1 MGIRACVHSFTLCE
15 ERPCPYGY
23 EGHHLNIRE
32 AFVTVERGNAVALSY
47 VWGQFGRKHRPL
59 GHSTDGDQV
68 TMELGEDW
76 QLDDLRQALHR
87 ACNQSTYAYDC
98 PYLWIDQLSIKQ
110 KDESDVRKTLVQI
123 PQIFSNFN
131 VLVLL
136 QGDSGLCECWASL
149 RSAFDLNKMSTF
161 KDFLN
166 RAIVHNEPSANLGMD
181 LSKGEDKQL
190 YQAELLGS
198 TKIISRWI
206 SAPSTCPTLKY
217 EECAEESPEQWD
229 YDEMIQNLTLPS
241 RLSFQDWVQKISS
254 TPGGSV
260 LSTQQL
266 RAQVYKTISMIH
278 WDRIEQA
285 AKDLMLGR
293 GLLLLHEYVK
303 WAQTMKFLHGLP
315 LEDEEGQRIR
325 KTIMSPNFRAG
336 VYNWKQWLNPS
347 DSFRAEV
354 SNLWQFSKES
364 YKLSPRTTSVATED
378 FVAFL
383 HALRVGRLSAT
394 KSADYVRAVWASCPN
409 YEFPADI
416 TEKQLGP
423 LLQNAIGQFQAPGR
437 LLITT
442 APAGIFGQK
451 NASAA
456 WSPQLYLEDDDD
468 VTAANDVYGPLFERS
483 PDETLWISRR
493 VAHLQA
499 AYLEIHGKLRVT
511 VKRDMRGLRQIVP
524 CKAVPAHMT
533 SRSFVEWLKSVVNQK
548 EDMPKEHSDCLKR
561 IEGYLLQHQWS
572 ESSETDF
579 CKFLSYF
586 TFAHNFS
593 GGFTSE
599 DLRSAPAAST
609 VDGANGGEAAHIVLT
624 PSGIQW
630 EDLISGLVCVSLGLP
645 RALAARHKLQVY
657 SETQETGVSRLG
669 LFNSD
674 FSPDSNPCTVQVLPE
689 KTLFYEAVRDDNG
702 DSSTVNRYR
711 IVGVWVPWSGHD
723 QFGDAPVII
732 DPKGLDGIIV

>member
-136 QGDSGLCECWASL
+136 QGGLCECWASL

-166 RAIVHNEPSANLGMD
+166 RAIVHNEPGANLGMD

-190 YQAELLGS
+190 YQAVCCINNVGFLAWSARVWTRQELLGS

-347 DSFRAEV
+347 DSFRAE
-354 SNLWQFSKES
+354 
-364 YKLSPRTTSVATED
+364 
-378 FVAFL
+378 
-383 HALRVGRLSAT
+383 
-394 KSADYVRAVWASCPN
+394 
-409 YEFPADI
+409 
-416 TEKQLGP
+416 
-423 LLQNAIGQFQAPGR
+423 
-437 LLITT
+437 
-442 APAGIFGQK
+442 
-451 NASAA
+451 
-456 WSPQLYLEDDDD
+456 LYLEDDD

-593 GGFTSE
+593 E
-599 DLRSAPAAST
+599 L
-609 VDGANGGEAAHIVLT
+609 
-624 PSGIQW
+624 
-630 EDLISGLVCVSLGLP
+630 
-645 RALAARHKLQVY
+645 
-657 SETQETGVSRLG
+657 
-669 LFNSD
+669 
-674 FSPDSNPCTVQVLPE
+674 
-689 KTLFYEAVRDDNG
+689 
-702 DSSTVNRYR
+702 
-711 IVGVWVPWSGHD
+711 
-723 QFGDAPVII
+723 
-732 DPKGLDGIIV
+732 